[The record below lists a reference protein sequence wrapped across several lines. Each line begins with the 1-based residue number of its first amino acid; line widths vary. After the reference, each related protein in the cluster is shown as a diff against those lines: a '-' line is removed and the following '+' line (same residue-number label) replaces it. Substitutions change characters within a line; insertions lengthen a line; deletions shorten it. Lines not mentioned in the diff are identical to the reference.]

1 MQRSFPLRT
10 LPLSCQ
16 SSGVEA
22 SDWPEYWPLI
32 GQDEMDHVT
41 PYNTLLE
48 SVTLQNHGFCSYTRE
63 MQWRVSRNDTFFALM
78 VTSF

>member
-63 MQWRVSRNDTFFALM
+63 KGIKE
-78 VTSF
+78 

>member
-41 PYNTLLE
+41 PYNTLRCAELE
-48 SVTLQNHGFCSYTRE
+48 NSEIEAVGYH
-63 MQWRVSRNDTFFALM
+63 RV
-78 VTSF
+78 

>member
-41 PYNTLLE
+41 PYNALRCAELE
-48 SVTLQNHGFCSYTRE
+48 NSEIEAVGYH
-63 MQWRVSRNDTFFALM
+63 RV
-78 VTSF
+78 